1 MPFSSWI
8 EFINQLD
15 DIEDGV
21 GDIIWDFY
29 FRDNRKEIETN
40 QKRLIGEFKYFI
52 QSVSSNINFG
62 GLKKH
67 KSFITKAIQKKK
79 HSVKIP
85 FPSRFHPEHSK
96 YSTLISKTNAEFINS
111 LDIFVGDLEEK
122 LLVSTLLYKNRFLVK
137 YEYPSRYQY
146 VWKNNPKKNFIIKY
160 LFYSIIQDFWCS
172 HTCSGLTKTGKRCSN
187 WLKDGC
193 LHRCNTHKF
202 K

>member
-1 MPFSSWI
+1 MEFSSWI
-8 EFINQLD
+8 QFINQLPS
-15 DIEDGV
+15 GV

-29 FRDNRKEIETN
+29 YRDNLRKEIETN
-40 QKRLIGEFKYFI
+40 QKRLIGEFKYLI
-52 QSVSSNINFG
+52 QSITSNINFS

-67 KSFITKAIQKKK
+67 KSFMTNALQKKK
-79 HSVKIP
+79 HSVKLP

-96 YSTLISKTNAEFINS
+96 YSSLTDNNAKFINS

-122 LLVSTLLYKNRFLVK
+122 LLVSTAAYKNRFLVK

-172 HTCSGLTKTGKRCSN
+172 HTCSAITKSGKRCSN